1 MTYKEVNTMIASMGL
16 DYAYNHF
23 PKDTEHAPP
32 FICFLY
38 GNSND
43 MLADNTNYSPIRE
56 LSIELYTDNKD
67 FTLEATVESTLSS
80 NELVYRKS
88 ETYIESELMYM
99 VVYDT
104 EFVVTEETEVNNG

>member
-1 MTYKEVNTMIASMGL
+1 MTYSEVSTMIASMGL

-23 PKDTEHAPP
+23 PNDTPKKPP

-43 MLADNTNYSPIRE
+43 MLADNKNYSPIRE

-67 FTLEATVESTLSS
+67 FTTEATIESTLDSYD
-80 NELVYRKS
+80 LVYSKS
-88 ETYIESELMYM
+88 ETYLESELMYM

-104 EFVVTEETEVNNG
+104 EIVVTAEEENNG